1 MQLNRA
7 TDPEIIEVT
16 TKIARIGTWK
26 CKTKERLV
34 QWSDEV
40 YEIHDEYLGKD
51 ISMDDAIMYYQEN
64 YRSIVKRSIKEAK
77 ELKKPWDF
85 EAIIVSAKQREI
97 WVRSLGYPIFNNN
110 ELIEIRGAFLD
121 IDKFKRSQSQLEK
134 GKSVFEQIFDNAQVL
149 ICLSEP
155 NGRVQKVSNAVHTL
169 LGYEVSEVI
178 GMDRLSL
185 AHPSDVKHI
194 KSESNLQLNTQNRNS
209 TTIEYRMQ
217 HKEGHY
223 LWFIT
228 TTSFLKND
236 TSEISGILTTSIE
249 ITNRRVLED
258 RISALNAELSYELKK
273 NSKSLQNATIQ
284 LNQQVAALDKSA
296 LVSILNRDLEFVFVN
311 ELFIQVTG
319 FDFDQIKG
327 KPISYLKLNS
337 DADNEIH
344 DKWKQ
349 LSQGNSWT
357 GEIRYRKSDN
367 STLWMKSTISPFK
380 DAAGNIVKYVCID
393 FDITESKRMSEELK
407 AQAKELIAMQAD
419 LAESLEKEKE
429 LSKLKSSFV
438 ATASHQFR
446 TPLTVIQSSMSIL
459 QMQLAQMDLDPKVTG
474 KVDAVYDR
482 VQTQVRKMTEMM
494 NEVLIL
500 GKIENKGVKAKPKK
514 LDVKLFLEDLI

>member
-1 MQLNRA
+1 M
-7 TDPEIIEVT
+7 
-16 TKIARIGTWK
+16 
-26 CKTKERLV
+26 
-34 QWSDEV
+34 
-40 YEIHDEYLGKD
+40 
-51 ISMDDAIMYYQEN
+51 
-64 YRSIVKRSIKEAK
+64 
-77 ELKKPWDF
+77 
-85 EAIIVSAKQREI
+85 
-97 WVRSLGYPIFNNN
+97 RSLGYPIFNNN